1 MKAKK
6 ILSSFVEVMK
16 LIPELFGKAPIR
28 FTLISA
34 FIMELLI
41 ETFCRHSLI
50 KAAVFVGTHPLMFLT
65 CVAIILLTYSFS
77 WIMKKGFIMWLTAT
91 VVWLGLGIANGIVL
105 LYRAAPLTGSDVA
118 ILGDVLPII
127 GVYLN
132 IFQIILISI
141 AILGAIAGLVLLWI
155 KFPAREFE
163 KKPQLIKFGGFTASF
178 AVLTVI
184 LAVTSVFPRNFSDL
198 NKAYMD
204 YGFPYGLTSSIF
216 VQGISEPDDYGS
228 EVVDSILD
236 RIEAEKQQSGKQEK
250 DKRPN
255 VIYVQLESFLDVNLM
270 TNITLK
276 EDPVPNFT
284 ALKEKYPHG
293 YLSVPLVGAGTANS
307 EFEILTGMN
316 LDYFGAGEYPYTT
329 VLDKGTC
336 ESVAYAFGNY
346 GYKTHAMHNNTGS
359 FYLRDVV
366 YANLGFDTFTP
377 IENMYGVEYNAL
389 DWAKDSCLFPQI
401 KETLLSTSERDFI
414 FTVSVQA
421 HGKYPEIPVGDDYS
435 ISEDELIGDLDEE
448 TKNMYLFY
456 LNQLKGTDEMIGDL
470 VAWIEDFEEPTVI
483 VFYGDHLPYLEI
495 TEDMLANGDLYQTE
509 YILYSNY
516 DMGETVAKDI
526 EAYQLNALVFDSI
539 GMEGGIMC
547 DAHTYLSDEEDYLD
561 ILQELEYDML
571 FGEKYAYGERGEY
584 KRKDMKFGIRTV
596 TVTGVTYIQ
605 TGELGER
612 YILTVTGTNFNKF
625 STVFI
630 NGEEEGETW
639 FVSETVLKVTLKNFA
654 PDDDVTVVQ
663 LAEDGTEFG
672 SSNEF
677 TVN

>member
-1 MKAKK
+1 M
-6 ILSSFVEVMK
+6 
-16 LIPELFGKAPIR
+16 
-28 FTLISA
+28 
-34 FIMELLI
+34 
-41 ETFCRHSLI
+41 
-50 KAAVFVGTHPLMFLT
+50 
-65 CVAIILLTYSFS
+65 
-77 WIMKKGFIMWLTAT
+77 
-91 VVWLGLGIANGIVL
+91 
-105 LYRAAPLTGSDVA
+105 
-118 ILGDVLPII
+118 
-127 GVYLN
+127 
-132 IFQIILISI
+132 
-141 AILGAIAGLVLLWI
+141 
-155 KFPAREFE
+155 
-163 KKPQLIKFGGFTASF
+163 
-178 AVLTVI
+178 
-184 LAVTSVFPRNFSDL
+184 
-198 NKAYMD
+198 
-204 YGFPYGLTSSIF
+204 
-216 VQGISEPDDYGS
+216 
-228 EVVDSILD
+228 
-236 RIEAEKQQSGKQEK
+236 
-250 DKRPN
+250 
-255 VIYVQLESFLDVNLM
+255 
-270 TNITLK
+270 
-276 EDPVPNFT
+276 
-284 ALKEKYPHG
+284 
-293 YLSVPLVGAGTANS
+293 
-307 EFEILTGMN
+307 
-316 LDYFGAGEYPYTT
+316 
-329 VLDKGTC
+329 
-336 ESVAYAFGNY
+336 
-346 GYKTHAMHNNTGS
+346 
-359 FYLRDVV
+359 
-366 YANLGFDTFTP
+366 
-377 IENMYGVEYNAL
+377 
-389 DWAKDSCLFPQI
+389 
-401 KETLLSTSERDFI
+401 STSERDFI